1 MKAAGR
7 GRAGRR
13 MLAAALAALGAV
25 GVVRWA
31 GAADHRDSVALTAD
45 TKADIADI
53 YSFRSPANANN
64 VVLVMTVDGLIPPS
78 ETGMHFFDPDVLY
91 QWKIDNNGDAR
102 EDLVIQAR
110 AVGNGPGQQMRFRG
124 PAAPSLR
131 GAESALLNGRDIGR
145 VTVSSGNQVIVSTD
159 GAISVFAGL
168 RDDPFFFDLAQFRAV
183 IGGMASGFR
192 NPGIDTFAGTNIL
205 ALVIELPAALL
216 GGSTVNVW
224 GTTSR
229 PVGG

>member
-1 MKAAGR
+1 MKAGR
-7 GRAGRR
+7 KGRTGRR
-13 MLAAALAALGAV
+13 ALLVALAALGAA
-25 GVVRWA
+25 GVARWA

-53 YSFRSPANANN
+53 YVFRSPANPNN
-64 VVLVMTVDGLIPPS
+64 VVLAMTVDGLIPPA

-102 EDLVIQAR
+102 EDLIIQAR
-110 AVGNGPGQQMRFRG
+110 AVGNGPGQVVRFRG

-131 GAESALLNGRDIGR
+131 GAENVLLGGRDIGR
-145 VTVSSGNQVIVSTD
+145 VTVSAGDQAIVSRD
-159 GAISVFAGL
+159 GAVSVFAGL
-168 RDDPFFFDLAQFRAV
+168 RDDPFFFDLTQFRLV
-183 IGGMASGFR
+183 VGGMAAGFR

-205 ALVIELPAALL
+205 ALIIELPAALL
-216 GGSTVNVW
+216 GGSNINVW